1 MVFPNFDAAVSG
13 FSRTA
18 GSAFDCSRVDAIE
31 ETVKKFDMVLDNFD
45 MTLEKRFRAQGEMLD
60 ERFAEVNQN
69 VAVVRSDI
77 SALQRDMTIVREGI
91 KIILGKLG

>member
-1 MVFPNFDAAVSG
+1 MLPSSG
-13 FSRTA
+13 TAFAIEWAMPQRTLA
-18 GSAFDCSRVDAIE
+18 SRVDAIE
-31 ETVKKFDMVLDNFD
+31 EKVKKFDRFLDNFD
-45 MTLEKRFRAQGEMLD
+45 TTLEKRFRAQGEMLD

-91 KIILGKLG
+91 KIILGKLR